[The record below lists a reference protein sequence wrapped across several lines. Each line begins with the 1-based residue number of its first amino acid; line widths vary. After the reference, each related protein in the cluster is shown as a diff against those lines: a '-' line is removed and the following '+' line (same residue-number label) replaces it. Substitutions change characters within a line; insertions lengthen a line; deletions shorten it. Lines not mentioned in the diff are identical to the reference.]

1 MTKQCFNPF
10 LPSYEYI
17 PDAEPHVF
25 GNRVYIY
32 GSHDK
37 FNGRFFCMNDYVCY
51 SAPVIDLSDWR
62 YEGVIWRKKDDP
74 LPAPWL
80 LKQLYAPDV
89 VQGSDGRYYLYY
101 FKGNSGIIGVA
112 VCDTPWKIVAFSL
125 RVRNSTMNLI
135 DFRRKSCEKSCMEN
149 SI

>member
-1 MTKQCFNPF
+1 MCNRATIALLGVIFCRRDNP
-10 LPSYEYI
+10 P
-17 PDAEPHVF
+17 PK
-25 GNRVYIY
+25 
-32 GSHDK
+32 GSSATIFVSK
-37 FNGRFFCMNDYVCY
+37 KL
-51 SAPVIDLSDWR
+51 APVTDLSDWR

-125 RVRNSTMNLI
+125 RVRNSTTK
-135 DFRRKSCEKSCMEN
+135 F
-149 SI
+149 